1 MANNMHKLGRK
12 LTKVSTLFRELVL
25 FSEKTYFL
33 DEVNRQKKEKS
44 RLAKQVILLNA
55 RNEVYLK

>member
-1 MANNMHKLGRK
+1 MHKLGRK

>member
-1 MANNMHKLGRK
+1 MHKLGRK

-25 FSEKTYFL
+25 FSEKAYFL